1 MDFRVK
7 CDLEADMKKLLEP
20 KKLYGATYLILNTTG
35 AKIIFKRAPFI
46 QYQQILLDKILDST

>member
-1 MDFRVK
+1 
-7 CDLEADMKKLLEP
+7 MKKLLEP

-35 AKIIFKRAPFI
+35 TKIIFKRAPFI